1 MAAQAEAVNGAPAR
15 KTGRDYAMD
24 AIERRAAMNRPAA
37 PPPAASPPLAPSP
50 VPAEPGRAPAPSLA
64 PLSEAEAAIFGKM
77 RLKAMQIT
85 LDLLELDLAEVF
97 PESLRQKLKVE
108 QIKAANNI
116 MALGGRID
124 PGVMRGQAN
133 DEVGEMIERLKAGS
147 PG

>member
-1 MAAQAEAVNGAPAR
+1 MAAQADAVNGTPAR
-15 KTGRDYAMD
+15 KTGRDYAME
-24 AIERRAAMNRPAA
+24 AIERRAAMNRPAVA
-37 PPPAASPPLAPSP
+37 PEASSVAPIPASVHSE
-50 VPAEPGRAPAPSLA
+50 PARAPAPSLA

-97 PESLRQKLKVE
+97 PEAMRQKLKVE

-124 PGVMRGQAN
+124 PGVMRGQAS
-133 DEVGEMIERLKAGS
+133 DEVGEMIERLKAGA